1 MASPP
6 TCFEKHPKTQEAKE
20 ISIAAS
26 TVFFFLKGKAQ
37 TEQKY
42 NKTREH
48 LETRQHI
55 AVLILVQETQRTH
68 NCEASFVL
76 ERI

>member
-26 TVFFFLKGKAQ
+26 TVFFFFEGEGKDRAKIQ
-37 TEQKY
+37 
-42 NKTREH
+42 
-48 LETRQHI
+48 
-55 AVLILVQETQRTH
+55 
-68 NCEASFVL
+68 
-76 ERI
+76 